1 MGTGG
6 QSFSDDVHEIA
17 APPASPT
24 PHYGM
29 LSHGRFTPL
38 PLPAVG
44 PANLTDLVSVSPGIA
59 W

>member
-1 MGTGG
+1 
-6 QSFSDDVHEIA
+6 
-17 APPASPT
+17 
-24 PHYGM
+24 M